1 LDGSPWTGVP
11 DVHWL
16 TLSALGWRMPQV
28 LSTPC
33 RRLRLRQTV
42 IEHASAPDNKIPE
55 SPARRQAVA
64 KRLKTRPRIFVSTRE
79 SQMNTA
85 KKQTAFNRALTPSAE
100 LAAVIGATPQPRTE
114 VVKLMWEYIKANN
127 LQNPKNK
134 RNILADAKLKAVFGK
149 DEVTMFEMTGL
160 VGKHLS

>member
-1 LDGSPWTGVP
+1 MT
-11 DVHWL
+11 
-16 TLSALGWRMPQV
+16 
-28 LSTPC
+28 
-33 RRLRLRQTV
+33 
-42 IEHASAPDNKIPE
+42 
-55 SPARRQAVA
+55 
-64 KRLKTRPRIFVSTRE
+64 
-79 SQMNTA
+79 TA

-100 LAAVIGATPQPRTE
+100 LAAVIGAAPQPRTE

-134 RNILADAKLKAVFGK
+134 RNILADAKLKSVFGK